1 MSRKLYTTIE
11 VAEAARVLRP
21 TLQYWIKS
29 GKISAPPLRLRHG
42 RAVRLWTEVQMR
54 RIRSLKGTFTSGPNE
69 KARGARR
76 SRAS

>member
-1 MSRKLYTTIE
+1 MSKKLYTTVE
-11 VAEAARVLRP
+11 VARAAGVLRA
-21 TLQYWIKS
+21 TLQYWIKT
-29 GKISAPPLRLRHG
+29 GKISAPPLRIRG
-42 RAVRLWTEVQMR
+42 SRAVRLWTAAQMR